1 MGQLFD
7 DLKEII
13 TVSKD
18 SGMSLSE
25 VIQLMKMTS
34 SKDEQPQ
41 KKEETEPPKKAEE
54 PQTGKQEPEKEL
66 QKEVGK
72 PSEDETVIDYKKKV
86 EELEKKI
93 SDLQKENVSK
103 DLSDKDTKTNNEII
117 DDITRSFM

>member
-34 SKDEQPQ
+34 SKDEQPP
-41 KKEETEPPKKAEE
+41 KKADTEPPKKVEE
-54 PQTGKQEPEKEL
+54 PKEGKQEPYQEP

-86 EELEKKI
+86 EELEQKI
-93 SDLQKENVSK
+93 SDLQKDNLSK
-103 DLSDKDTKTNNEII
+103 DLSDKNTKTNDEII